1 MTIVDYLLQLRDHE
15 RMTAITSNKKFLLA
29 ASPLFLILFI
39 DSMGLGLVV
48 PLLNALIINPDS
60 GFFTGVS
67 ANLRNFIFGSTM
79 GIFMLCWFFGAS
91 FLGDLSDQ
99 IGRKKSLMI
108 CLIGAF
114 LGYLLSAIGVL
125 IDSFS
130 LLLIGRM
137 IAGFTAGSQAI
148 AQATIVDI
156 SPPEHKARNLGLI
169 LFFISIG
176 FIFGPLLGGLFS
188 DPNILPWF
196 NYTTPFYFA
205 ALLSLLNLILLYF
218 LFHETFYKTGKVKI
232 KIHHAI
238 NIFVSAFRH
247 EKIRTL
253 SITLLIM
260 VFGWSGFYSFISMFL
275 LREYN
280 FSTLNI
286 SLYMAL
292 MGIGFGIGTGILV
305 DYCTKYF
312 SLKNNVLFGSII
324 GCIAAFIT
332 VAIPS
337 PFSAWLTVV
346 PLSIAMAVVYSVLLT
361 IFSNQVDADSQGWI
375 MGITGAIMAAAFGLN
390 GIVVGVL
397 ADLSP
402 KIPLIITVLGL
413 GLTAILTQFFHNGK
427 KIKPMLDE

>member
-1 MTIVDYLLQLRDHE
+1 
-15 RMTAITSNKKFLLA
+15 MTAITSNKKFLLA

-48 PLLNALIINPDS
+48 PLLNELIINPDS

-67 ANLRNFIFGSTM
+67 TNWRNFIFGSTM
-79 GIFMLCWFFGAS
+79 GVFMLCWFFGAS

-108 CLIGAF
+108 CLVGAF
-114 LGYLLSAIGVL
+114 LGYLLSALGVL
-125 IDSFS
+125 VDSFT
-130 LLLIGRM
+130 LLLAGRM

-148 AQATIVDI
+148 AQATIVDL
-156 SPPEHKARNLGLI
+156 SHPEHKARNLGLI
-169 LFFISIG
+169 LFFISLG

-188 DPNILPWF
+188 DQNLVPWF
-196 NYTTPFYFA
+196 SYTTPFYFA
-205 ALLSLLNLILLYF
+205 ALLSLLNLVLLWF
-218 LFHETFYKTGKVKI
+218 LFHETFYKTGKVTI
-232 KIHHAI
+232 KLHHAI

-253 SITLLIM
+253 SFTLLIM

-275 LREYN
+275 MREYN
-280 FSTLNI
+280 FNTLNI

-292 MGIGFGIGTGILV
+292 MGLGFGIGTGFLV
-305 DYCTKYF
+305 DYCTKLF
-312 SLKNNVLFGSII
+312 SLKNNVLYGSII
-324 GCIAAFIT
+324 GCIAALVT

-337 PFSAWLTVV
+337 PLFAWLAVL
-346 PLSIAMAVVYSVLLT
+346 PLAMAMAIVYSVLLT

-375 MGITGAIMAAAFGLN
+375 MGITGAIMAAAFGIN

-397 ADLSP
+397 ADFSP
-402 KIPLIITVLGL
+402 KIPLIITVIGL
-413 GLTAILTQFFHNGK
+413 GLTAILTHFFHNGK
-427 KIKPMLDE
+427 KIKPISD